1 MNKLCIVIPAYNE
14 EKRIG
19 KTLERYSL
27 FFEKARKNKEL
38 DYEILVVINNTKDKT
53 ESIVKSFSKKNKRII
68 YLNLIRG
75 GKGYAVV
82 SGFADALKR
91 KNELI
96 GFVDADLSTSPEEY
110 LKLVKNISSY
120 DGIIASR
127 YIKGAVLNPPQTISR
142 VISSRIYNFYIRAL
156 LFFPYSDT
164 QCGAKL
170 FKRKT
175 LEVILPSLTMSHW
188 AFDVDLLY
196 ISKLNGFKIKEF
208 PTYWSD
214 KTHSTINFLTAG
226 PMMAL
231 AILRLRLLNSPLK
244 GFIKLY
250 DNLPFKIKF

>member
-19 KTLERYSL
+19 KTLEKYSL
-27 FFEKARKNKEL
+27 FFEKARKNREL

-82 SGFADALKR
+82 SGFRDTLKR

-127 YIKGAVLNPPQTISR
+127 YIPGAILSPKQTIARIIASR
-142 VISSRIYNFYIRAL
+142 VYNFYIRSL

-175 LEVILPSLTMSHW
+175 IESILPSLTMSQW
-188 AFDVDLLY
+188 AFDIDLLY
-196 ISKLNGFKIKEF
+196 ISKKKGFKIKEF
-208 PTYWSD
+208 PTVWSD
-214 KTHSTINFLTAG
+214 KTFSKIKLLSSG